1 MAGGITSRRERLLN
15 RLGSIPEGLQTKTIA
30 TMKKKSI
37 FKKLAAAD
45 EAAAERLAR
54 KSRIDANKAN
64 KPAYVPPEK
73 RNQST
78 WVSGPA
84 GSKPK
89 LP

>member
-1 MAGGITSRRERLLN
+1 MR
-15 RLGSIPEGLQTKTIA
+15 
-30 TMKKKSI
+30 KKSI
-37 FKKLAAAD
+37 FKKLAEAD